1 MAVDGARVPI
11 VRAAPRRQLQLTSPE
26 FTTSGEGYMLL
37 TDLEPQ
43 LVRRPPAVPACR
55 GHEPASTERWAH
67 GASNSLASRLCHT
80 LLAAV
85 RRHSSVQEANSQATV
100 LALQLSE
107 LGR

>member
-1 MAVDGARVPI
+1 
-11 VRAAPRRQLQLTSPE
+11 
-26 FTTSGEGYMLL
+26 MLL

-85 RRHSSVQEANSQATV
+85 RRHSSVQEANRPGHRLGAAAVRAGSVGTPTPRSRTRTMRTV
-100 LALQLSE
+100 RAHRVRCA
-107 LGR
+107 GMHVG